1 MAEMGRYCKAYT
13 VGQLKEF
20 AGWKENPLSLKK
32 EKPQGGMRKKK
43 PQDGAPPQEPPPAE
57 PQRVL
62 AEDDHLYLQENF
74 FVTDGIFID
83 ENIVFDDVTPEWIDF
98 CENTL
103 KFEVPGYEAVQ
114 TSSAVQ

>member
-13 VGQLKEF
+13 LGQLREF
-20 AGWKENPLSLKK
+20 AGWKENPQGLKR

-43 PQDGAPPQEPPPAE
+43 PQNGAPEEPSPVE
-57 PQRVL
+57 PQRTL
-62 AEDDHLYLQENF
+62 TDDDHLYLQENF

-83 ENIVFDDVTPEWIDF
+83 ENIVFNEVTPEWTDF

-103 KFEVPGYEAVQ
+103 KFKVPDSEAVQ
-114 TSSAVQ
+114 TNSGE